1 MSTTLALKKHTDS
14 MNPQPSDRGGKKKKG
29 REWMTALIYIVIK
42 SPANGVSISSATA
55 AVKNKPDLREGH
67 LRVGKQRKGRNTLG
81 LWSEIPPA
89 RTSPL
94 SSTSGCWCHL
104 VLRELIA
111 HIFNALI
118 TPQQLCTVI

>member
-55 AVKNKPDLREGH
+55 AVKNKRDLREGH

-81 LWSEIPPA
+81 LCSEIPTA
-89 RTSPL
+89 STSPR
-94 SSTSGCWCHL
+94 SSTSG
-104 VLRELIA
+104 VG
-111 HIFNALI
+111 
-118 TPQQLCTVI
+118 VILFCGS